1 MKQYTY
7 ILLVGALIIGLASC
21 QAPGGNSPGSE
32 YMPDM
37 GHSIAYEANHYNY
50 YYNNTWGSEAEYH
63 AYSQP
68 RKPVNGTVP
77 RTKTDFKS
85 SNTAIAIPTQVGST
99 TYPYM
104 DTEEERTRAMN
115 ELIKNPYPITDAGL
129 ATGKELYTIF
139 CATCHGDKGDGGG
152 YLVREDGGK
161 YPAQP
166 ANFLLKEHLEASN
179 GRYYHAIMHGKNLMG
194 GYSDKIN
201 TEERWQV
208 IHWIRSLQAK
218 ELKLEYN
225 QMVNTL
231 NAIDMPAGEIAQ
243 VMEEN
248 HGDHDAHHS
257 EEGHEAHGH
266 DGQNDEGHDHDSH
279 DNDTHDHGEEH

>member
-1 MKQYTY
+1 MRQYTY
-7 ILLVGALIIGLASC
+7 ILLVGAFIIGLASC

-50 YYNNTWGSEAEYH
+50 YYNNTWGGEDEYH
-63 AYSQP
+63 QYAQP

-77 RTKTDFKS
+77 RTKTDFNS
-85 SNTAIAIPTQVGST
+85 STSAIAIPRQVGST

-129 ATGKELYTIF
+129 AKGKELYTIF
-139 CATCHGDKGDGGG
+139 CATCHGDKGDGAG
-152 YLVREDGGK
+152 YLVRDDGGK

-166 ANFLLKEHLEASN
+166 ANFLLDEHLKASN

-194 GYSDKIN
+194 SYSDKIN

-208 IHWIRSLQAK
+208 IHWIRALQAK

-225 QMVNTL
+225 QLVNTL
-231 NAIDMPAGEIAQ
+231 NDVDMPAGEIAQ
-243 VMEEN
+243 ATEEVHDN
-248 HGDHDAHHS
+248 HEEDHHDNS
-257 EEGHEAHGH
+257 HGH
-266 DGQNDEGHDHDSH
+266 DDHSDENHDHDGHDHGS
-279 DNDTHDHGEEH
+279 HDHGDEH